1 LDYRAACGPILE
13 RHDVRVVE
21 YGIWCWPELFS
32 VTMTA
37 EGGDARDRLSRAVD
51 EMLML
56 TRDRGGWTGYAPG
69 VGARPPTL
77 WGGGRGGGWGAWGGP
92 RLFSGTM
99 TGEGG
104 DARGRLACGGGG
116 NAMVPGGLGGSI
128 EYCHGVGVRL
138 AHLME
143 REHGGG
149 LEVMRALK
157 SALDP
162 Q

>member
-1 LDYRAACGPILE
+1 MLDYRAACGPILE

-56 TRDRGGWTGYAPG
+56 TRD
-69 VGARPPTL
+69 
-77 WGGGRGGGWGAWGGP
+77 
-92 RLFSGTM
+92 M
-99 TGEGG
+99 
-104 DARGRLACGGGG
+104 
-116 NAMVPGGLGGSI
+116 GGSI

-162 Q
+162 QGILNPGKLGL